1 MARDSKHYK
10 VFNVAILRDSWV
22 LEEIEKD
29 AAEHQ
34 MPGHVN
40 KLLALRL
47 TEYYRL
53 MKEGKI
59 SAALVGSRDRVGA
72 TNGNTAT
79 TEHNHEQTATPSV
92 HESTARN
99 AGRGSIG
106 LSNHAN
112 NNADAALDF
121 FEPLE

>member
-1 MARDSKHYK
+1 MARDSEQYK

-29 AAEHQ
+29 AVEHQ

-40 KLLALRL
+40 KLLALRI

-53 MKEGKI
+53 IKEGKI
-59 SAALVGSRDRVGA
+59 SAAMVGSRDGVGA
-72 TNGNTAT
+72 TNGNAA
-79 TEHNHEQTATPSV
+79 EHNREQTATPSV
-92 HESTARN
+92 HESTART
-99 AGRGSIG
+99 AGRGSVGI
-106 LSNHAN
+106 SNHAHD
-112 NNADAALDF
+112 NADAALDF

>member
-1 MARDSKHYK
+1 MARDSERYK

-59 SAALVGSRDRVGA
+59 SAALVGSRDGVGA

-79 TEHNHEQTATPSV
+79 AEQTALPSV

-99 AGRGSIG
+99 AGRGSVG